1 MRSDLLWGTI
11 VVWDRPTQMNHI
23 CSWNTSLTGLIP
35 QQRSTKSELN
45 HCIVLPLS
53 WSNRVWCLCYDGCLV
68 CNNSSSLEEGTLCK
82 TQSTAA
88 LLELV
93 YSRYCAIVTVF
104 SGPLC
109 FIYNILS
116 RSLILHYPD
125 PPRVGPAFIGL
136 PPLSL
141 SAIAVWWDLRT
152 KSA

>member
-1 MRSDLLWGTI
+1 MCETGRHRGNKS
-11 VVWDRPTQMNHI
+11 V
-23 CSWNTSLTGLIP
+23 TGLIP
-35 QQRSTKSELN
+35 RQQSTKSELN

-53 WSNRVWCLCYDGCLV
+53 WSNRVWCLRYDGCLLY
-68 CNNSSSLEEGTLCK
+68 NNSSSLEEGALYK
-82 TQSTAA
+82 TQSTAV

-93 YSRYCAIVTVF
+93 YSRHCAIVAVF

-116 RSLILHYPD
+116 LSLILHYPD

-136 PPLSL
+136 SPLSL